1 MKTRS
6 QKNVVQTTVAQ
17 TTVTQTHVA
26 VQAPIAVQAEDDAE
40 MCSIC
45 YEPLASR
52 KSVIIHKGA
61 EWHHT
66 LHVDCRDKW
75 VKTCK
80 RNNTPATCPLCPS
93 FKIMEQSRYIRH
105 ALEHLET
112 INRHNGNL
120 PFMGIM
126 IYMGGN
132 CVLKL
137 SNIDFCDETTYMP
150 FTPNT
155 PLNEIYE
162 AARDMGPNVCRQMGI
177 FSTKNLSHNI
187 NPMNWLN
194 WKYPKLKLKNTYFV
208 VPPKGIGTNINADI
222 RAYRSMGEIYVDY
235 MAYIYAMYDTVLWKS
250 EAFKDVKNVCKQIT
264 RTNMGGDIYTEGYE
278 NPENPEFPVQYR
290 TLAERP
296 KSTHVPM
303 AWIAIDAEYQ

>member
-6 QKNVVQTTVAQ
+6 QKNIVQTPVAAQ
-17 TTVTQTHVA
+17 MQVAAQMPVA
-26 VQAPIAVQAEDDAE
+26 VQMPVPQEDDAE
-40 MCSIC
+40 ICSIC
-45 YEPLASR
+45 YDPLASR
-52 KSVIIHKGA
+52 KFVIIHKGA

-80 RNNTPATCPLCPS
+80 QNNTPATCPLCPS
-93 FKIMEQSRYIRH
+93 FKIMEQSRYIRR
-105 ALEHLET
+105 ALEHLKI

-150 FTPNT
+150 FTPDT
-155 PLNEIYE
+155 PLSEIYE
-162 AARDMGPNVCRQMGI
+162 ATRDMGPNVCRQMGI

-187 NPMNWLN
+187 NPLNWLN
-194 WKYPKLKLKNTYFV
+194 WKYPRLKLKNTYFV

-250 EAFKDVKNVCKQIT
+250 EAFEDVKNVCKQIT
-264 RTNMGGDIYTEGYE
+264 QTNMGGDIYSQGYE
-278 NPENPEFPVQYR
+278 NPENPDFPVQYR
-290 TLAERP
+290 ALAERP

-303 AWIAIDAEYQ
+303 AWIAIDAEYR